1 MKAETVKRMILLSV
15 DDPPE
20 DLEELVELYARLWSR
35 ENGEEPGAS
44 QEDGGGDTGSVPP
57 GTVEGEGASAPPEPD
72 DGEPDDGE
80 PEDEELPKT
89 MNAAKGF
96 VHFRCRGCGAER
108 TFYTKGWINQ
118 YTCPECGEKMWL
130 RGLHRAKASCK
141 CGTRSNYTTNIED
154 SGFDIPCVR
163 CGAPMPV
170 FWVPG
175 RNRYEYA
182 GWAPPGSRGR
192 RK

>member
-1 MKAETVKRMILLSV
+1 MRAETVKRMILLSV
-15 DDPPE
+15 ENPPE

-35 ENGEEPGAS
+35 ENGEEPGAP

-57 GTVEGEGASAPPEPD
+57 GTVEGENAGAEVPAPPEPA
-72 DGEPDDGE
+72 DGE
-80 PEDEELPKT
+80 PEDEEPSKT

-96 VHFRCRGCGAER
+96 VHFRCRGCGVER
-108 TFYTKGWINQ
+108 TFCTKGWINQ

-130 RGLHRAKASCK
+130 RGLHRAKTSCK
-141 CGTRSNYTTNIED
+141 CGMRGIYTTNVED